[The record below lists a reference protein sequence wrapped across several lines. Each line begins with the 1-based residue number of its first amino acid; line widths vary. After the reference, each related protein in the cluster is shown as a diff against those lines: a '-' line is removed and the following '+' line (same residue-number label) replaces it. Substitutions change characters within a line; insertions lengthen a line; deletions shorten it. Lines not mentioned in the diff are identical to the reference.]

1 MRAVRLDEYGGV
13 DRLYVADVPTPEP
26 GPGEVVVEVRA
37 AGLNPGETMIREG
50 LLHERW
56 PASFPSG
63 QGTDFAGVVSAIG
76 AGVSTVEVGAE
87 VAGWSEW
94 RSSQAQFVRVPAN
107 QVTPKPSGVPWEV
120 AGALYVAGGAAW
132 AGLVATEPQAG
143 ETVVIS
149 GASGGV
155 GLLSVQLVRE
165 RGADVVALSS
175 AANRAFLEEL
185 GATWVDYA
193 PGDNLA
199 RRLHDQLGKA
209 PDAWIDDFGAGYVDI
224 AVELGVPPTRINTII
239 DFAAVEKHGVQAVG
253 THDVTDAAV
262 LAGLLERAADGR
274 IVLPIAATYPLEQV
288 RDAVGVLEQRRT
300 RGKIVLIP

>member
-1 MRAVRLDEYGGV
+1 
-13 DRLYVADVPTPEP
+13 
-26 GPGEVVVEVRA
+26 VV
-37 AGLNPGETMIREG
+37 T
-50 LLHERW
+50 
-56 PASFPSG
+56 
-63 QGTDFAGVVSAIG
+63 AIG

>member
-1 MRAVRLDEYGGV
+1 MRAVCFDEYGAV
-13 DRLYVADVPTPEP
+13 DRLYVADVPVPEP
-26 GPGEVVVEVRA
+26 GSGEVVVEVRA
-37 AGLNPGETMIREG
+37 AGLNPGETMIRRG

-56 PASFPSG
+56 PASFPCG

-120 AGALYVAGGAAW
+120 AGAIYVAGGAAW
-132 AGLVATEPQAG
+132 AGVVATEPRAG

-155 GLLSVQLVRE
+155 GLFSVQLVRE
-165 RGADVVALSS
+165 RGAEVVALSS
-175 AANRAFLEEL
+175 EANRGFLEEL

-193 PGDNLA
+193 PGDTLG
-199 RRLHDQLGKA
+199 RRLRDRLGTA
-209 PDAWIDDFGAGYVDI
+209 PDVWIDDFGGGYVDI
-224 AVELGVPPTRINTII
+224 AVELGVRPTRINTII
-239 DFAAVEKHGVQAVG
+239 DFAAVEKHGVQALG

-262 LAGLLERAADGR
+262 LAQLLERAADGR
-274 IVLPIAATYPLEQV
+274 IVVPIAATYPIEQV
-288 RDAVGVLEQRRT
+288 REAVGVLEQRRT

>member
-1 MRAVRLDEYGGV
+1 
-13 DRLYVADVPTPEP
+13 
-26 GPGEVVVEVRA
+26 
-37 AGLNPGETMIREG
+37 
-50 LLHERW
+50 
-56 PASFPSG
+56 
-63 QGTDFAGVVSAIG
+63 VVSAIG
-76 AGVSTVEVGAE
+76 TGVSTVAVGAE

-94 RSSQAQFVRVPAN
+94 RSSQAQFVRIPAN

-120 AGALYVAGGAAW
+120 AGAIYVAGGAAW
-132 AGLVATEPQAG
+132 AGVVATEPRAG

-175 AANRAFLEEL
+175 AANRDFLEEL

-193 PGDNLA
+193 PGDTLR
-199 RRLHDQLGKA
+199 RRLLDRLGKA
-209 PDAWIDDFGAGYVDI
+209 PDVWIDDFGGGYVDN
-224 AVELGVPPTRINTII
+224 ALELGVPPTRINTII
-239 DFAAVEKHGVQAVG
+239 DFAAVEKHGVQALG

-262 LAGLLERAADGR
+262 LAQLLERAADGR
-274 IVLPIAATYPLEQV
+274 IVVPIAATYPLEQV